1 MARIAKNSLTITPLS
16 DGRFYLSGSCSAKS
30 VRLKFTD
37 LHEAE
42 TKKAE
47 LENDATRLEILAAT
61 RPEPR
66 YTWLDDD
73 QIKKAQALFTEFA
86 RLPLPLGDYIRAG
99 MATLG
104 DGKLTLIED
113 AKTAWKTDM
122 ETEQKLKAGSV
133 SRNIQ
138 YLTLYIRE
146 HKPTYVSDIT
156 TKSAGEFSSVA
167 KIEALDAER
176 GASIYSRL
184 TRFAVLRAFL
194 SFCVKKEMIVENVL
208 ANVETKDD
216 VKLAKKRTKEAA
228 VFTAAQ
234 CQALLDAAIETDP
247 RYIPFVL
254 LTTWLFARQEEV
266 WETTPKDVRF
276 DVKTPYV
283 QFGSNKL
290 GTPNHR
296 KTLIP
301 DNILPLLKEC
311 IDTGLWAKD
320 TTPFWSRNSWFNL
333 REKAGLI
340 KLAEPTSKGGR
351 AVLSSDW
358 EKNALRHT
366 GISMLYKKYS
376 DMAEGGIFKE
386 ATSISA
392 AVTRQAGNS
401 KDVMFAHYL
410 KDVSTEEM
418 QAFYKITGRLKKVI
432 AQREEQAVA

>member
-16 DGRFYLSGSCSAKS
+16 DGRFYLSGSCNAKT

-42 TKKAE
+42 AKKAE
-47 LENDATRLEILAAT
+47 LENDSVKAEILAKT
-61 RPEPR
+61 KPELR

-73 QIKKAQALFTEFA
+73 QIKKAQALFTEFSK
-86 RLPLPLGDYIRAG
+86 LPLALGDYIRAG

-113 AKTAWKTDM
+113 AKAAWKIDM

-133 SRNIQ
+133 NRNIQ
-138 YLTLYIRE
+138 YLTMYIRE
-146 HKPTYVSDIT
+146 HKPLYVSDIT
-156 TKSAGEFSSVA
+156 TKSAGDFSSLA
-167 KIEALDAER
+167 KIEAIDSER
-176 GASIYSRL
+176 GSSIYSRL

-208 ANVETKDD
+208 AEVQTKDD

-234 CQALLDAAIETDP
+234 CKALLDAAIEHDS

-266 WETTPKDVRF
+266 WETTPADVRL

-311 IDTGLWAKD
+311 IETDLWAKG
-320 TTPFWSRNSWFNL
+320 TTPFWSRNSWATL
-333 REKAGLI
+333 RVKAGL
-340 KLAEPTSKGGR
+340 G
-351 AVLSSDW
+351 SSEW

-386 ATSISA
+386 GASISA

-410 KDVSTEEM
+410 KDVPSEEM
-418 QAFYKITGRLKKVI
+418 QAFFKVTGQLKKDV